1 MNTLKEEANEMVE
14 LNGDSV
20 QAHDGK
26 EDTKNNTIEHR
37 NVAIEES
44 VLEYS

>member
-1 MNTLKEEANEMVE
+1 MVE
-14 LNGDSV
+14 FKGDSV
-20 QAHDGK
+20 QADDDK
-26 EDTKNNTIEHR
+26 EDTENNTIEHR